1 MNTDL
6 LMFSIGMI
14 MAIGVSCL
22 GMLLAYTSYK
32 KRGGKAS
39 SSNQSQTGGAQNG

>member
-6 LMFSIGMI
+6 LMFSIGMV

-32 KRGGKAS
+32 KRGGRAPAAG
-39 SSNQSQTGGAQNG
+39 SQTGGEQNE

>member
-6 LMFSIGMI
+6 LMFSIGMM

-32 KRGGKAS
+32 KRAGRAAAAETRTEGER
-39 SSNQSQTGGAQNG
+39 NG